1 MVFTIYA
8 HINKINGKVYVG
20 QTIQLPEKRWKNG
33 KAYKPC
39 TLFYNAIEKYGWEN
53 FEHIILVQ
61 DEMTGEKAT
70 ELEQYYIEFYDS
82 KNPQKGYNIN
92 DANYKTISPN
102 ALPAALK
109 WMREHPEF
117 GLARAQEMLK
127 WQRENP
133 EEALKIRKEN
143 QKKAA
148 AARRRPVICIETG
161 VVYESASEAAR
172 QTPKTSQS
180 KICMACRGQRKT
192 CGGFHWKYADINN
205 NE

>member
-1 MVFTIYA
+1 MIFTIYA

-20 QTIQLPEKRWKNG
+20 QTIQPPEKRWKNG
-33 KAYKPC
+33 KAYKTC

-53 FEHIILVQ
+53 FEHIILIQ
-61 DEMTGEKAT
+61 DEMTGEKA
-70 ELEQYYIEFYDS
+70 EKLEQYYIDFYDS

-102 ALPAALK
+102 ALPAALE

-117 GLARAQEMLK
+117 GLARAQDMLK

-161 VVYESASEAAR
+161 IVYESASEAAR
-172 QTPKTSQS
+172 QNPKTSQS

-192 CGGFHWKYADINN
+192 CGGFHWKYADTND